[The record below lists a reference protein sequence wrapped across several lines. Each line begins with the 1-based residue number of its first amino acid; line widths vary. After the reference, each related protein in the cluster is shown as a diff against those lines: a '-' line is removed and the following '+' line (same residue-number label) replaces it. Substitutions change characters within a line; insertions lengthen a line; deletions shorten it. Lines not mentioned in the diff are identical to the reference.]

1 MENTLINTFFERIF
15 IIMRAINNEGIAY
28 NMTMQHLIDQRP
40 HKWLLNQDNI
50 RRKRFHST
58 HDARLQLRAASK
70 IIINTPICQ
79 VSVFDD
85 LHAAIMIKIDTQP
98 FN

>member
-1 MENTLINTFFERIF
+1 MKNTLINTFLERIF
-15 IIMRAINNEGIAY
+15 IIMGTINNEGIAY
-28 NMTMQHLIDQRP
+28 DTTAKHLLDQRP

-50 RRKRFHST
+50 WRKRFHGT
-58 HDARLQLRAASK
+58 HDARLQLRAVFK
-70 IIINTPICQ
+70 IIIDPPICQ